1 MNTKITF
8 VELVDLMAQST
19 STSKRVSE
27 LFLRELFG
35 TVSQALIDGEN
46 VKIKG
51 IGAFKLT
58 KVKPRKSVDVSTGS
72 AIEISSYTKLTFTP
86 DKSLAEAVNQ
96 PFAQFETVVL
106 DDAVTDKALA
116 AIDKQYPSLFAEL
129 PDEQPSREPESEST
143 PAIES
148 KPAPVNAPEPVP
160 DPEPAPEPEPVP
172 VPAPEPAPAPEPEA
186 KPVEEPT
193 SLQSDKPQ
201 EEEKRDEY
209 FHRPALRNAYTPTE
223 EQLSQR
229 RSSGK
234 RWLWTLPV
242 VVLAGLL
249 LWLFWPKAGGIS
261 TQGTSVT
268 SAVVDSDSTVAAAEP
283 AVITDIVTAKIV
295 LTTLADKY
303 YDSPWFWVYI
313 YEENKA
319 IIDDPNNMR
328 PGTEVV
334 IPPAEKYGIDASDE
348 ASVKKAQMLSWKIL
362 SGK

>member
-19 STSKRVSE
+19 STSKRVCE

-51 IGAFKLT
+51 IGTFKLT
-58 KVKPRKSVDVSTGS
+58 KTKPRKSVNITS
-72 AIEISSYTKLTFTP
+72 APVDISGRTKLNFTP
-86 DKSLAEAVNQ
+86 DKLLAEAVNQ

-116 AIDKQYPSLFAEL
+116 AIDKQYPSLFAGSS
-129 PDEQPSREPESEST
+129 DET
-143 PAIES
+143 PIS
-148 KPAPVNAPEPVP
+148 KPAQ
-160 DPEPAPEPEPVP
+160 APEPEPI
-172 VPAPEPAPAPEPEA
+172 AEPLP
-186 KPVEEPT
+186 KPVEEPEAVPEPAVPEPEPIVEPELET
-193 SLQSDKPQ
+193 VEEPIVESKDAQSDRLIQPAQAQDEDKQ
-201 EEEKRDEY
+201 SEY
-209 FHRPALRNAYTPTE
+209 FHRPAPRNTYTPTE
-223 EQLSQR
+223 VQLSER
-229 RSSGK
+229 RSPRK
-234 RWLWTLPV
+234 RWLWFLPV
-242 VVLAGLL
+242 AAVSALL
-249 LWLFWPKAGGIS
+249 LWQLWPKAGGVAGGA
-261 TQGTSVT
+261 TEG
-268 SAVVDSDSTVAAAEP
+268 AAVDSDTVVMAAEP
-283 AVITDIVTAKIV
+283 AVITDTITTKIV

-319 IIDDPNNMR
+319 IIDDPNNIR

-334 IPPAEKYGIDASDE
+334 IPPAEKYGIDANDE
-348 ASVKKAQMLSWKIL
+348 ECVKKAQVLSWKIL